1 MSDIFISYASEDLD
15 RVRPLVEAIEALG
28 FSVWW
33 DRQIDPGTTW
43 DEVLE
48 HALSDARWVVTV
60 WTERSI
66 TSRWVRTESMDALE
80 RNILVP
86 ILLDDVTP
94 PVAFRT
100 TQSADLRNWRPG
112 SNDARFDQLMARLT
126 GEPSVIPTNL
136 GQATPPRARVSPG
149 MVLGALGIVAVVA
162 TALFLSFAPKDDD
175 EAAPP
180 QVTTFT
186 GQPSI
191 AVLPFEHGDDTDD
204 RLFADGVA
212 DEIIKGLQQYRSF
225 PVMSRHASFTFRDS
239 ELGIADIAGRLG
251 AQYLVT
257 GSVQRSG
264 ERLRVAAAL
273 ATADG
278 RQVWSETFEVEF
290 VPDQVFALQDEIAH
304 QIAGITYPQML
315 VSEVDRV
322 SGQKAENL
330 EAWGYLLKAIE
341 ITYSLDM
348 DRADEALQY
357 AEKALALDPDLA
369 LAYWVRGEVGI
380 YLYVDAGLVGAAAE
394 VRELQIIAN
403 LREAL
408 EINPFDGSACGCLGF
423 VHMMRG
429 EFDAARVILDGALRV
444 NPSNALLRV
453 NQAEYLLYTGRL
465 EEARLE
471 AELGI
476 RLDPI
481 SRFGSMGWS
490 TLGLIEA
497 VEGNMGKAIDLTR
510 RALQLEPEEN
520 WSQAQLPLLLYLHDQ
535 TAAAEDA
542 LGNLLR
548 DHPRFTPRNKFIYG
562 WMVPLEELL
571 RVRITEE
578 TGEDQAGASIADLL
592 EWIYREL
599 GWEPESEPGLS
610 TL

>member
-1 MSDIFISYASEDLD
+1 MADIFISYASEDLD

-48 HALSDARWVVTV
+48 HALNDAKWVVTI

-80 RNILVP
+80 RDILVP
-86 ILLDDVTP
+86 VLLDDVTP

-100 TQSADLRNWRPG
+100 TQAADLRNWRPG
-112 SNDARFDQLMARLT
+112 STDARFDQLMARLT
-126 GEPSVIPTNL
+126 GGPRVIPPTH
-136 GQATPPRARVSPG
+136 PPAAQSRTRVSLG
-149 MVLGALGIVAVVA
+149 MVVGALGVVAVLS
-162 TALFLSFAPKDDD
+162 TALFLSFGGGKDGDDAPS
-175 EAAPP
+175 PI
-180 QVTTFT
+180 TTFT
-186 GQPSI
+186 GQPNI
-191 AVLPFEHGDDTDD
+191 AVLPFDHGDDTDD
-204 RLFADGVA
+204 RLFADGLA

-239 ELGIADIAGRLG
+239 ELGISEIAAQLG

-257 GSVQRSG
+257 GSVRRSG
-264 ERLRVAAAL
+264 ERLRVGAAL

-278 RQVWSETFEVEF
+278 LQVWSETFEVDF
-290 VPDQVFALQDEIAH
+290 VPDQIFALQDKIAQ
-304 QIAGITYPQML
+304 QIAGISFPQL
-315 VSEVDRV
+315 ILSEVDRV
-322 SGQKAENL
+322 SGQNVANL
-330 EAWGYLLKAIE
+330 EAWGHLLKAIE

-348 DRADEALQY
+348 DRADEGLHY
-357 AEKALALDPDLA
+357 AEQALALDPNLA
-369 LAYWVRGEVGI
+369 LAYWVRGEIGI
-380 YLYVDAGLVGAAAE
+380 YLYIDAGLVGPEAE
-394 VRELQIIAN
+394 AREQQIIAD

-408 EINPFDGSACGCLGF
+408 EISPFDGAVCGCLGF
-423 VHMMRG
+423 VHMMRD
-429 EFDAARVILDGALRV
+429 ELDAARVVLDGALRV

-453 NQAEYLLYTGRL
+453 NQAEYLLYIGRL

-481 SRFGSMGWS
+481 SRFGSLGWS

-497 VEGNMGKAIDLTR
+497 VDGNMEKAIDLTR
-510 RALQLEPEEN
+510 RALQLEPEET
-520 WSQAQLPLLLYLHDQ
+520 WSQAQLPLLLYLHDE

-562 WMVPLEELL
+562 WMVPLHDQL
-571 RVRITEE
+571 RVHITEAS
-578 TGEDQAGASIADLL
+578 GEDQTDASIADLL
-592 EWIYREL
+592 EWIYLDL
-599 GWEPESEPGLS
+599 GWEA
-610 TL
+610 

>member
-1 MSDIFISYASEDLD
+1 MADIFVSYASEDLD
-15 RVRPLVEAIEALG
+15 RVRPLVEAFEAVG

-48 HALSDARWVVTV
+48 HALSDAKWVVTV
-60 WTERSI
+60 WTEHSI
-66 TSRWVRTESMDALE
+66 ASRWVRTESMDALE
-80 RNILVP
+80 REILVP
-86 ILLDDVTP
+86 VLLDDVIP

-100 TQSADLRNWRPG
+100 TQAADLRNWRPG
-112 SNDARFDQLMARLT
+112 GTDARFDQLMARLT
-126 GEPSVIPTNL
+126 DGRRVVPTTVRP
-136 GQATPPRARVSPG
+136 ATSPRARVSLG
-149 MVLGALGIVAVVA
+149 MVVGALGVLAVVG
-162 TALFLSFAPKDDD
+162 TALFLSFGPAKDD
-175 EAAPP
+175 EAGPP
-180 QVTTFT
+180 QFTTFT
-186 GQPSI
+186 GQPNI

-204 RLFADGVA
+204 RLFADGLA

-225 PVMSRHASFTFRDS
+225 PVMSRHASFTFRNS
-239 ELGIADIAGRLG
+239 ELGISEIAARLG

-257 GSVQRSG
+257 GSVQRRG

-278 RQVWSETFEVEF
+278 RQVWSETFEVDF
-290 VPDQVFALQDEIAH
+290 VPDQVFALQDEIAQ

-348 DRADEALQY
+348 DQADEGLAY
-357 AEKALALDPDLA
+357 AEKALALDPNLA

-380 YLYVDAGLVGAAAE
+380 YLYVDAGLVGAEAE
-394 VRELQIIAN
+394 EREQQIIAD

-408 EINPFDGSACGCLGF
+408 EISPFDGAVCGCLGF
-423 VHMMRG
+423 VHLMRG
-429 EFDAARVILDGALRV
+429 EIDAARAVLDGALRV

-453 NQAEYLLYTGRL
+453 NQAEYLLYTGQL

-481 SRFGSMGWS
+481 SRFGSLGWS

-497 VEGNMGKAIDLTR
+497 VEGNMEQAIHLTR
-510 RALQLEPEEN
+510 RALQLEPEET
-520 WSQAQLPLLLYLHDQ
+520 WSQAQLPLLLYLHGQ
-535 TAAAEDA
+535 TPAAEDA
-542 LGNLLR
+542 LGNLMR
-548 DHPRFTPRNKFIYG
+548 DHPRFNPRNKFIYG
-562 WMVPLEELL
+562 WMVPLQEPLRL
-571 RVRITEE
+571 RVTEA
-578 TGEDQAGASIADLL
+578 TGADQADASIADLL
-592 EWIYREL
+592 EWVYLEL
-599 GWEPESEPGLS
+599 GWES
-610 TL
+610 